1 MTTKYIII
9 FGKKN
14 QANEVVTKAIE
25 NLANK
30 KLSIITIP
38 ALVERGEYGEKLAKE
53 IITKMKEVFVD
64 EKIILIDLEKY
75 LNTSIDIKSISD
87 GLKEINDDP
96 ETVPKWLEDYLNKR
110 ILSPKKI
117 TD

>member
-25 NLANK
+25 NLASK
-30 KLSIITIP
+30 KFSTITIP
-38 ALVERGEYGEKLAKE
+38 ALVEKNEYGEKLAKE
-53 IITKMKEVFVD
+53 IITKMKEVFTG
-64 EKIILIDLEKY
+64 ETIILIDLETH
-75 LNTSIDIKSISD
+75 LDTSIHIKSISD

-110 ILSPKKI
+110 VS
-117 TD
+117 